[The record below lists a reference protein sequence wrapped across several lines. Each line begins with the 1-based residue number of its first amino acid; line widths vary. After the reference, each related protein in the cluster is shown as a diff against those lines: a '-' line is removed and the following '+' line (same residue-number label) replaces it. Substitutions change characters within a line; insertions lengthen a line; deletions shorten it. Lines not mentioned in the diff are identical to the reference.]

1 MVEGMRG
8 LLLIAVALLGCDSRA
23 TTSDAATRAAAHS
36 REYESCGS
44 TADCADELHC
54 FDQVCR
60 RVARSTVGDY
70 QVAIGAQAASRGDVE
85 GAIAAYAKALA
96 AYDAEKL
103 ALPPEIDC
111 AYGTALAA
119 GKAKKEHA
127 ELGARVLHRCI
138 LAVPGGSRLRDQALA
153 QLAGL
158 ADSGFEPALLAAN
171 KLADLYLTRAP
182 SKPSADKLAITV
194 DANPVPT
201 GKSYALIPEKL
212 GSADV
217 RPGLVACWEAYSAAA
232 KKDALSVA
240 LGVKAAYVASEYE
253 DEPGSFAV
261 KLEPPSGL
269 AAGSPDALAD
279 ACVRQVVEPALKGL
293 KIADAFATKLAI
305 TIK

>member
-1 MVEGMRG
+1 MRSV
-8 LLLIAVALLGCDSRA
+8 LLIAVAMLGCDSRA
-23 TTSDAATRAAAHS
+23 TTSAAAARGATPS

-44 TADCADELHC
+44 TADCADELRC
-54 FDQVCR
+54 FDQACR
-60 RVARSTVGDY
+60 RIARSTAGDY
-70 QVAIGAQAASRGDVE
+70 QVALGAQARGRGDVE

-103 ALPPEIDC
+103 ALPPDIDC
-111 AYGTALAA
+111 AYGAALAA

-138 LAVPGGSRLRDQALA
+138 LAVPSASRLRDLALVE
-153 QLAGL
+153 LAGL
-158 ADSGFEPALLAAN
+158 ADRGFEPSLLSAN
-171 KLADLYLTRAP
+171 KLADLYLIKAP
-182 SKPSADKLAITV
+182 SRPSADKLVVTV
-194 DANPVPT
+194 DASPTPT
-201 GKSYALIPEKL
+201 GKTFALIPEKL
-212 GSADV
+212 GSAEL
-217 RPGLVACWEAYSAAA
+217 RPGLVTCWEAYSAAA

-240 LGVKAAYVASEYE
+240 LGIKAAYIASEYE

-261 KLEPPSGL
+261 KLDPPSGL

-305 TIK
+305 TLK